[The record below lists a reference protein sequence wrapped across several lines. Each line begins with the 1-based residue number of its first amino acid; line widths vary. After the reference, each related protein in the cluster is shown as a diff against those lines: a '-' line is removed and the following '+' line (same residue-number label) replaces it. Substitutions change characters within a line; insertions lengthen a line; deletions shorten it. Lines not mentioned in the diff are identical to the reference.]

1 MISRDHLFNT
11 LYISMTTLTVWALWS
26 VRENRLDLYIS
37 MFVLEYLVL
46 KMIIRPRRLFIDVL
60 AIGLFIT
67 FLIFV
72 SIRIYEVLI
81 R

>member
-11 LYISMTTLTVWALWS
+11 LYMSMVTLTVWALWS
-26 VRENRLDLYIS
+26 VRENRLDVYIS

-60 AIGLFIT
+60 AISLFIV

>member
-11 LYISMTTLTVWALWS
+11 LYMSMVTLTVWALWS
-26 VRENRLDLYIS
+26 VRENRLDVYIS

-46 KMIIRPRRLFIDVL
+46 KIIIRPRRLFIDVL

>member
-11 LYISMTTLTVWALWS
+11 LYMSMTTLTVWALWS
-26 VRENRLDLYIS
+26 VRENRLDVYIS

>member
-11 LYISMTTLTVWALWS
+11 LYMSMVTLTVWALWS
-26 VRENRLDLYIS
+26 VRENRLDVYMS

-60 AIGLFIT
+60 AISLFIV

>member
-26 VRENRLDLYIS
+26 VRENRLDVYIS
-37 MFVLEYLVL
+37 MFVIEYLVL

-60 AIGLFIT
+60 AISLFII

-72 SIRIYEVLI
+72 SINIYEVLI

>member
-1 MISRDHLFNT
+1 MISRDHLLNT
-11 LYISMTTLTVWALWS
+11 LYMSMVTLTVWALWS
-26 VRENRLDLYIS
+26 VRENRLDVYIS

-46 KMIIRPRRLFIDVL
+46 KIIIRPRRLFIDVL